1 MKELLAAVDAC
12 YKQGDGAGAEKLLRD
27 ALITTTSPQARVT
40 IYSELGGLYRTL
52 SRYDESELAYERAIE
67 LLGVLGSSYAL
78 AKATAQM
85 NLAGT
90 YRMRGDVRSAL
101 ELFLQVKSELEAGGN
116 KNTAEYAATLNN
128 LALAYSADN
137 RIDDA
142 IHSAKAALAALEA
155 MGAGKRS
162 TAIANGNVAGLL
174 VSAGEDDAAK
184 EYIDKAIAIFETLEG
199 KDGHYP
205 SSLTTRATLLW
216 RRGER
221 AKAVKDLEKAAEI
234 TLFYYGKNADWA
246 LNTANLARMKN
257 AVGDYDEACAL
268 MEEAIETYSKI
279 FDSDDRRTSS
289 LRAELE
295 SWR

>member
-12 YKQGDGAGAEKLLRD
+12 YKKGDGKGAEELLIK
-27 ALITTTSPQARVT
+27 ALATTTSPQARVT
-40 IYSELGGLYRTL
+40 VYSELGGLYRTL
-52 SRYDESELAYERAIE
+52 SRYDESELAYEHAIE

-78 AKATAQM
+78 ARATAQM

-90 YRMRGDVRSAL
+90 YRMRGNTRAAL
-101 ELFLQVKSELEAGGN
+101 ELFLQVKAELEQGGH

-137 RIDDA
+137 RPDEA
-142 IHSAKAALAALEA
+142 VLCAKAALSVLEA
-155 MGAGKRS
+155 IGAGRRS

-174 VSAGEDDAAK
+174 VAAGDDEGAK
-184 EYIDKAIAIFETLEG
+184 QYIDKAISIFETLEG

-221 AKAVKDLEKAAEI
+221 EAAVKDLEKAAKI
-234 TLFYYGKNADWA
+234 TEFYYGKNADWA

-257 AVGDYDEACAL
+257 AVGDYDEACSL

-279 FDSDDRRTSS
+279 FDTDDRRVAS
-289 LRAELE
+289 LRAELD